1 MTGVNIKAIGD
12 ADIATASNGSY
23 HVTIP
28 IKITRRGRRKAV
40 TLPDGTT
47 FKPRAWD
54 RDPTPIQLALAR
66 GHQWQG
72 LLESGKAKNL
82 SEVAE

>member
-40 TLPDGTT
+40 TLPDGTA
-47 FKPRAWD
+47 FQPRKWD
-54 RDPTPIQLALAR
+54 QDPTPIQLALAR
-66 GHQWQG
+66 GHQWSALQY
-72 LLESGKAKNL
+72 SGNPHEYWL
-82 SEVAE
+82 CE